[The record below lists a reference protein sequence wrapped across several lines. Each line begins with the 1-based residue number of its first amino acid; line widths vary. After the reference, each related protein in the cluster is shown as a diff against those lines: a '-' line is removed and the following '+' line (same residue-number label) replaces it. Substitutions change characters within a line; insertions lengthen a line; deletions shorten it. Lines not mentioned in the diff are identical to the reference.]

1 MSERCEFLLSK
12 ALRRLAQVVAEH
24 ARLEAETVCE
34 KADAMH
40 GRTLMT
46 GPTNLSAEKIE
57 PRKPG
62 VGRLSAALRLDG
74 PVGEQPGVE

>member
-1 MSERCEFLLSK
+1 MTKHKLRRLGDHGGFVVSERCEFLLSK

-46 GPTNLSAEKIE
+46 GPTNLSAEKSSL
-57 PRKPG
+57 G
-62 VGRLSAALRLDG
+62 S
-74 PVGEQPGVE
+74 PVLAV